1 MFDKK
6 EKKTEENKKEE
17 NLEEKI
23 EKDVEQQEN
32 EKEENKKE
40 DKNKNDS
47 LKSLSGIGN
56 KEDNKSEEKKLKE
69 KIEALEEENKKTKE
83 TLIRTLAELDNTR
96 KRAIEENEKT
106 AKYAISKFA
115 EDLIPVMEDFYLAF
129 DNVKKDDLCDDKTA
143 KNFFDGIVLTQNELK
158 KVFERNGLLRIFPL
172 NENFNP
178 DLHNAIMQV
187 EHDGEEGKVVQVMQ
201 AGYKIK
207 DRLLRPA
214 LVGVSKTKENK

>member
-6 EKKTEENKKEE
+6 EKKVEENKKEQNIE
-17 NLEEKI
+17 DKV
-23 EKDVEQQEN
+23 EKDVK
-32 EKEENKKE
+32 KEENIKE
-40 DKNKNDS
+40 DKKDNKNNS

-69 KIEALEEENKKTKE
+69 KIEELEAENQKTKE
-83 TLIRTLAELDNTR
+83 TLMRTLAELDNTR

-129 DNVKKDDLCDDKTA
+129 DNVKKDDLCDDKIA

-187 EHDGEEGKVVQVMQ
+187 EYDGEEGKVVQVMQ
-201 AGYKIK
+201 AGYTIK
-207 DRLLRPA
+207 NRLLRPA
-214 LVGVSKTKENK
+214 LVGVSKAKEGK